1 MHYALKIIIK
11 MLILCILTNIKVVLL
26 SSYKKKIKRFI
37 FFTQLEKRFTKK
49 KRRIRMKNT
58 MKKAVAIFMAATMT
72 MGMLAGCGSSSEKQ
86 KENDGNKQETEDNGK
101 IKIAFVPQLIGIP
114 YFTAMEKGG
123 QQAAEDLGV
132 EFLYTGATQAS
143 ATEQVKIMDS
153 LIKQGVDAMSLSV
166 LDSSST
172 NPYIEKA
179 QEAGIPVY
187 TSDSDAPDSTREFY
201 VAQATDEALGR
212 TLMDRLA
219 AQIDEKGQIGIVSG
233 ESTATNLNTWI
244 SFMEKQQKEKY
255 PNIEIVDIRYT
266 QGGSSE
272 QALKQAQELM
282 TRYPD
287 LKGLVAVASSTIPG
301 VAQAVQQEGKAGK
314 VKVIGYGS
322 PATVKP
328 FIEQGVMEESI
339 LWDAQ
344 ELGYL
349 TVWAGKMVAEGK
361 EFEEVNEIKGISNPV
376 TWDAENKILLLGDP
390 LIITKDNV
398 NDFDF

>member
-1 MHYALKIIIK
+1 MK
-11 MLILCILTNIKVVLL
+11 NR
-26 SSYKKKIKRFI
+26 SKKI
-37 FFTQLEKRFTKK
+37 
-49 KRRIRMKNT
+49 
-58 MKKAVAIFMAATMT
+58 MALLLTGVMSA
-72 MGMLAGCGSSSEKQ
+72 GLLAGCGRNSASNES
-86 KENDGNKQETEDNGK
+86 QESAQEAAPAQEAGDAGAVEDEQAAEAAQTESADSGAASGEG

-114 YFTAMEKGG
+114 YFTAMEEGG
-123 QQAAEDLGV
+123 NQAAADLGV

-143 ATEQVKIMDS
+143 AAEQVKIMDS
-153 LIKQGVDAMSLSV
+153 LIKQGVNALSLSV

-179 QEAGIPVY
+179 QEAGIVVY
-187 TSDSDAPDSTREFY
+187 TSDSDAPDSTRDFY
-201 VAQATDEALGR
+201 VAQALDEDLGR
-212 TLMDRLA
+212 TLMDHLA
-219 AQIDEKGQIGIVSG
+219 AQIDEEGQIGIVSG

-244 SFMEKQQKEKY
+244 SFMEEQQKEKY

-301 VAQAVQQEGKAGK
+301 VAQAVQQEGKAGE

-328 FIEQGVMEESI
+328 FIDSGVMEESI
-339 LWDAQ
+339 LWDAK

-349 TVWAGKMVAEGK
+349 TVWAGAMAAQGK
-361 EFEEVNEIKGISNPV
+361 EFEEVNEIAGISNPV
-376 TWDAENKILLLGDP
+376 KWDAENKILLLGEP
-390 LIITKDNV
+390 LVITKDNV
-398 NDFDF
+398 DSFDF

>member
-1 MHYALKIIIK
+1 MKK
-11 MLILCILTNIKVVLL
+11 LL
-26 SSYKKKIKRFI
+26 SIVLALTMVAAL
-37 FFTQLEKRFTKK
+37 FTGCAGKSTNTPAPSGQASNTKS
-49 KRRIRMKNT
+49 T
-58 MKKAVAIFMAATMT
+58 
-72 MGMLAGCGSSSEKQ
+72 
-86 KENDGNKQETEDNGK
+86 DGGK
-101 IKIAFVPQLIGIP
+101 LKIAFIPQLIGIP
-114 YFTAMEKGG
+114 YFTAMEEGG
-123 QQAAEDLGV
+123 KKAAQDLGV

-143 ATEQVKIMDS
+143 AAEQVKIMDS
-153 LIKQGVDAMSLSV
+153 LIRQGVNAISIST

-179 QEAGIPVY
+179 QKAGIHVY

-201 VAQATDEALGR
+201 VAQALDVDLGN

-219 AQIDEKGQIGIVSG
+219 AQIGEKGQVGIVSG

-244 SFMEKQQKEKY
+244 DAMKARQAEKY
-255 PNIEIVDIRYT
+255 PNVQIVDVRYT

-287 LKGLVAVASSTIPG
+287 LKGLIAVASSTIPG

-314 VKVIGYGS
+314 IAVIGFGS

-328 FIEQGVMEESI
+328 YMESGVMKESI
-339 LWDAQ
+339 LWNAY

-349 TVWAGKMVAEGK
+349 TVWAGKMAAEGK
-361 EFEEVNEIKGISNPV
+361 AFEDVNNVPGVTNPV
-376 TWDAENKILLLGDP
+376 KYFKDTKTLLLGEP
-390 LIITKDNV
+390 LVITKDNV
-398 NDFDF
+398 NDFSF

>member
-1 MHYALKIIIK
+1 MK
-11 MLILCILTNIKVVLL
+11 NR
-26 SSYKKKIKRFI
+26 SKKI
-37 FFTQLEKRFTKK
+37 
-49 KRRIRMKNT
+49 
-58 MKKAVAIFMAATMT
+58 MALLLTGVMSA
-72 MGMLAGCGSSSEKQ
+72 GLLAGCG
-86 KENDGNKQETEDNGK
+86 GNSASNESQESAQEAAPAQEAGDAGAVEDEQAAEAAQTESADSGAASGEG

-114 YFTAMEKGG
+114 YFTAMEEGG
-123 QQAAEDLGV
+123 NQAAADLGV
-132 EFLYTGATQAS
+132 EFLYTVATQAS
-143 ATEQVKIMDS
+143 AAEQVKIMDS
-153 LIKQGVDAMSLSV
+153 LIKQGVNALSLSV

-179 QEAGIPVY
+179 QEAGIVVY
-187 TSDSDAPDSTREFY
+187 TSDSDAPDSTRDFY
-201 VAQATDEALGR
+201 VAQALDEDLGR
-212 TLMDRLA
+212 TLMDHLA
-219 AQIDEKGQIGIVSG
+219 AQIDEEGQIGIVSG

-244 SFMEKQQKEKY
+244 SFMEEQQKEKY

-301 VAQAVQQEGKAGK
+301 VAQAVQQEGKAGE

-328 FIEQGVMEESI
+328 FIDSGVMEESI
-339 LWDAQ
+339 LWDAK

-349 TVWAGKMVAEGK
+349 TVWAGAMAAQGK
-361 EFEEVNEIKGISNPV
+361 EFEEVNEIAGISNPV
-376 TWDAENKILLLGDP
+376 KWDAENKILLLGEP
-390 LIITKDNV
+390 LVITKDNV
-398 NDFDF
+398 DSFDF

>member
-1 MHYALKIIIK
+1 
-11 MLILCILTNIKVVLL
+11 
-26 SSYKKKIKRFI
+26 
-37 FFTQLEKRFTKK
+37 
-49 KRRIRMKNT
+49 
-58 MKKAVAIFMAATMT
+58 
-72 MGMLAGCGSSSEKQ
+72 MGHEG
-86 KENDGNKQETEDNGK
+86 
-101 IKIAFVPQLIGIP
+101 
-114 YFTAMEKGG
+114 
-123 QQAAEDLGV
+123 
-132 EFLYTGATQAS
+132 
-143 ATEQVKIMDS
+143 
-153 LIKQGVDAMSLSV
+153 

-179 QEAGIPVY
+179 QEAGIHVY

-219 AQIDEKGQIGIVSG
+219 AQIGEKGQIGIVSG

-244 SFMEKQQKEKY
+244 SFIEKQQKEKY

-287 LKGLVAVASSTIPG
+287 LKGIVAVASSTIPG
-301 VAQAVQQEGKAGK
+301 AAQAVQQEGKAGK

-328 FIEQGVMEESI
+328 FVEAGVMEESI
-339 LWDAQ
+339 LWDAE

-349 TVWAGKMVAEGK
+349 TVWAGKMAAEGK
-361 EFEEVNEIKGISNPV
+361 EFEEVNEIEGISNPV
-376 TWDAENKILLLGDP
+376 TWDAENKILLLGEP

-398 NDFDF
+398 DDFDF

>member
-1 MHYALKIIIK
+1 MK
-11 MLILCILTNIKVVLL
+11 NR
-26 SSYKKKIKRFI
+26 SKKI
-37 FFTQLEKRFTKK
+37 
-49 KRRIRMKNT
+49 
-58 MKKAVAIFMAATMT
+58 MALLLTGVMSA
-72 MGMLAGCGSSSEKQ
+72 GLLAGCG
-86 KENDGNKQETEDNGK
+86 GNSASNESQESAQEAAPAQEAGDAGAVEDEQAAEAAQTESADSGAASGEG

-114 YFTAMEKGG
+114 YFTAMEEGG
-123 QQAAEDLGV
+123 NQAAADLGV

-143 ATEQVKIMDS
+143 AAEQVKIMDS
-153 LIKQGVDAMSLSV
+153 LIKQGVNALSLSV

-179 QEAGIPVY
+179 QEAGIVVY
-187 TSDSDAPDSTREFY
+187 TSDSDAPDSTRDFY
-201 VAQATDEALGR
+201 VAQALDEDLGR
-212 TLMDRLA
+212 TLMDHLA
-219 AQIDEKGQIGIVSG
+219 AQIDEEGQIGIVSG

-244 SFMEKQQKEKY
+244 SFMEEQQKEKY

-301 VAQAVQQEGKAGK
+301 VAQAVQQEGKAGQ

-328 FIEQGVMEESI
+328 FMDEGVMEESI
-339 LWDAQ
+339 LWDAY

-349 TVWAGKMVAEGK
+349 TVWAGKMAAEGK
-361 EFEEVNEIKGISNPV
+361 EFEEVNEIEGISNPV
-376 TWDAENKILLLGDP
+376 KWDAEKKILLLGEP
-390 LIITKDNV
+390 LIINKDNV
-398 NDFDF
+398 DDFNF

>member
-1 MHYALKIIIK
+1 
-11 MLILCILTNIKVVLL
+11 
-26 SSYKKKIKRFI
+26 
-37 FFTQLEKRFTKK
+37 
-49 KRRIRMKNT
+49 MKNRW
-58 MKKAVAIFMAATMT
+58 KKMMAALLAAAMAASL
-72 MGMLAGCGSSSEKQ
+72 LAGCGSSSKKEEKVTDT
-86 KENDGNKQETEDNGK
+86 KSEEKTESSGDK
-101 IKIAFVPQLIGIP
+101 LKIAFIPQLIGIP
-114 YFTAMEKGG
+114 YFTAMEDGG
-123 QQAAEDLGV
+123 NKAAEDLGV
-132 EFLYTGATQAS
+132 EFLYTGATQAN
-143 ATEQVKIMDS
+143 AAEQVKIMDS
-153 LIKQGVDAMSLSV
+153 LIKQGVNAMSLSV

-179 QEAGIPVY
+179 QEAGIHVY

-201 VAQATDEALGR
+201 VAQALDEDLGR

-219 AQIDEKGQIGIVSG
+219 AQIGEKGQVGIVSG

-244 SFMEKQQKEKY
+244 SYMEEQQKDKY
-255 PNIEIVDIRYT
+255 PDIEIVDIRYT

-287 LKGLVAVASSTIPG
+287 LKGLIAVASSTIPG
-301 VAQAVQQEGKAGK
+301 VAQAVQQEGKAGE

-328 FIEQGVMEESI
+328 FIDAGVMEESI
-339 LWDAQ
+339 LWDAY

-361 EFEEVNEIKGISNPV
+361 EFEAVNEIEGVSNPV
-376 TWDAENKILLLGDP
+376 KWDAENKILLLGEP

-398 NDFDF
+398 DDFDF

>member
-1 MHYALKIIIK
+1 
-11 MLILCILTNIKVVLL
+11 
-26 SSYKKKIKRFI
+26 
-37 FFTQLEKRFTKK
+37 
-49 KRRIRMKNT
+49 MKNRW
-58 MKKAVAIFMAATMT
+58 KKVMSALLAATMAASL
-72 MGMLAGCGSSSEKQ
+72 LAGCGSSG
-86 KENDGNKQETEDNGK
+86 KEEDKSADTKKEDKAENAGDK
-101 IKIAFVPQLIGIP
+101 LKIAFVPQLIGIP
-114 YFTAMEKGG
+114 YFTAMEDGG
-123 QQAAEDLGV
+123 NKAAEDLGV
-132 EFLYTGATQAS
+132 EFLYTGATQAN
-143 ATEQVKIMDS
+143 AAEQVKIMDS

-179 QEAGIPVY
+179 QEAGIHVY

-201 VAQATDEALGR
+201 VAQALDEDLGR

-219 AQIDEKGQIGIVSG
+219 AQIGEKGQIGIVSG

-244 SFMEKQQKEKY
+244 SFMEEQQKDKY
-255 PNIEIVDIRYT
+255 PDIEIVDIRYT

-287 LKGLVAVASSTIPG
+287 LKGLIAVASSTIPG
-301 VAQAVQQEGKAGK
+301 VAQAVQQEGKAGD
-314 VKVIGYGS
+314 VKVIGFGS

-328 FIEQGVMEESI
+328 FIDSGVMEESI
-339 LWDAQ
+339 LWDAY

-361 EFEEVNEIKGISNPV
+361 EFEEVNEIEGISNPV
-376 TWDAENKILLLGDP
+376 KWDAEKKILLLGDP
-390 LIITKDNV
+390 LVITKDNV
-398 NDFDF
+398 DDFDF

>member
-1 MHYALKIIIK
+1 
-11 MLILCILTNIKVVLL
+11 
-26 SSYKKKIKRFI
+26 
-37 FFTQLEKRFTKK
+37 
-49 KRRIRMKNT
+49 MKNM
-58 MKKAVAIFMAATMT
+58 MKKAVAIFMAATMV
-72 MGMLAGCGSSSEKQ
+72 MGMLAGCGSSTEKP
-86 KENDGNKQETEDNGK
+86 KEDGGSKQETGDNGK
-101 IKIAFVPQLIGIP
+101 MKIAFVPQLIGIP

-143 ATEQVKIMDS
+143 AAEQVKIMDS

-201 VAQATDEALGR
+201 VAQATDESLGR

-255 PNIEIVDIRYT
+255 PDIEIVDIRYT

-328 FIEQGVMEESI
+328 FIDAGVMEESI
-339 LWDAQ
+339 LWDAE

-361 EFEEVNEIKGISNPV
+361 EFKEVNEIEGISNPV

-398 NDFDF
+398 DDFDF

>member
-11 MLILCILTNIKVVLL
+11 MLILCILTNIK
-26 SSYKKKIKRFI
+26 SCIIIKLQEKNKEI
-37 FFTQLEKRFTKK
+37 YFFTQLEKRFTKK

-339 LWDAQ
+339 LWDAE

>member
-1 MHYALKIIIK
+1 
-11 MLILCILTNIKVVLL
+11 
-26 SSYKKKIKRFI
+26 
-37 FFTQLEKRFTKK
+37 
-49 KRRIRMKNT
+49 MKNT
-58 MKKAVAIFMAATMT
+58 MKKAVALLIAATMT
-72 MGMLAGCGSSSEKQ
+72 SGMLAGCGNSGNSGNSGDKPKDNGGSKQ
-86 KENDGNKQETEDNGK
+86 QTEDNDK
-101 IKIAFVPQLIGIP
+101 LKIAFVPQLIGIP

-123 QQAAEDLGV
+123 KQAAEDLDV

-153 LIKQGVDAMSLSV
+153 LIKQGVDALSLSV

-179 QEAGIPVY
+179 QEAGINVY
-187 TSDSDAPDSTREFY
+187 TSDSDAPDSTRE
-201 VAQATDEALGR
+201 
-212 TLMDRLA
+212 
-219 AQIDEKGQIGIVSG
+219 IDEKGQIGIVSG
-233 ESTATNLNTWI
+233 ESTATNMNTWI
-244 SFMEKQQKEKY
+244 SFMEKQKEEKY
-255 PNIEIVDIRYT
+255 PDIEIVDIRYT

-287 LKGLVAVASSTIPG
+287 LKGIIAVASSTIPG

-328 FIEQGVMEESI
+328 FVEAGVMEESV
-339 LWDAQ
+339 LWDAE

-349 TVWAGKMVAEGK
+349 TVWAGKMAAEGK
-361 EFEEVNEIKGISNPV
+361 EFEEVNEIEGISNPV
-376 TWDAENKILLLGDP
+376 TWDAENKTLLLGDP

-398 NDFDF
+398 DDFDF

>member
-1 MHYALKIIIK
+1 MK
-11 MLILCILTNIKVVLL
+11 NR
-26 SSYKKKIKRFI
+26 SKKI
-37 FFTQLEKRFTKK
+37 
-49 KRRIRMKNT
+49 
-58 MKKAVAIFMAATMT
+58 MALLLTGVMLA
-72 MGMLAGCGSSSEKQ
+72 GLLAGCG
-86 KENDGNKQETEDNGK
+86 GNSASNESQESAQEAAPAQEAGDAGAVEDEQAAEAAQTESADSGAASGEG

-114 YFTAMEKGG
+114 YFTAMEEGG
-123 QQAAEDLGV
+123 NQAAADLGV

-143 ATEQVKIMDS
+143 AAEQVKIMDS
-153 LIKQGVDAMSLSV
+153 LIKQGVNALSLSV

-179 QEAGIPVY
+179 QEAGIVVY
-187 TSDSDAPDSTREFY
+187 TSDSDAPDSTRDFY
-201 VAQATDEALGR
+201 VAQALDEDLGR
-212 TLMDRLA
+212 TLMDHLA
-219 AQIDEKGQIGIVSG
+219 AQIDEEGQIGIVSG

-244 SFMEKQQKEKY
+244 SFMEEQQKEKY

-301 VAQAVQQEGKAGK
+301 VAQAVQQEGKAGE

-328 FIEQGVMEESI
+328 FIDSGVMEESI
-339 LWDAQ
+339 LWDAK

-349 TVWAGKMVAEGK
+349 TVWAGAMAAQGK
-361 EFEEVNEIKGISNPV
+361 EFEEVNEIAGISNPV
-376 TWDAENKILLLGDP
+376 KWDAENKILLLGEP
-390 LIITKDNV
+390 LVITKDNV
-398 NDFDF
+398 DSFDF

>member
-1 MHYALKIIIK
+1 MK
-11 MLILCILTNIKVVLL
+11 NR
-26 SSYKKKIKRFI
+26 SKKI
-37 FFTQLEKRFTKK
+37 
-49 KRRIRMKNT
+49 
-58 MKKAVAIFMAATMT
+58 MALLLTGVMSA
-72 MGMLAGCGSSSEKQ
+72 GLLAGCG
-86 KENDGNKQETEDNGK
+86 GNSASNESQESAQEAAPAHEAGDAGAVEDEQAAEAAQTESADSGAASGEG

-114 YFTAMEKGG
+114 YFTAMEEGG
-123 QQAAEDLGV
+123 NQAAADLGV

-143 ATEQVKIMDS
+143 AAEQVKIMDS
-153 LIKQGVDAMSLSV
+153 LIKQGVNALSLSV

-179 QEAGIPVY
+179 QEAGIVVY
-187 TSDSDAPDSTREFY
+187 TSDSDAPDSTRDFY
-201 VAQATDEALGR
+201 VAQALDEDLGR
-212 TLMDRLA
+212 TLMDHLA
-219 AQIDEKGQIGIVSG
+219 AQIDEEGQIGIVSG

-244 SFMEKQQKEKY
+244 SFMEEQQKEKY

-301 VAQAVQQEGKAGK
+301 VAQAVQQEGKAGE

-328 FIEQGVMEESI
+328 FIDSGVMEESI
-339 LWDAQ
+339 LWDAK

-349 TVWAGKMVAEGK
+349 TVWAGAMAAQGN
-361 EFEEVNEIKGISNPV
+361 EFEEVNEIAGISNPV
-376 TWDAENKILLLGDP
+376 KWDAENKILLLGEP
-390 LIITKDNV
+390 LVITKDNV
-398 NDFDF
+398 DSFDF

>member
-1 MHYALKIIIK
+1 MK
-11 MLILCILTNIKVVLL
+11 N
-26 SSYKKKIKRFI
+26 RF
-37 FFTQLEKRFTKK
+37 
-49 KRRIRMKNT
+49 RRI
-58 MKKAVAIFMAATMT
+58 MAAGLAAAMAISL
-72 MGMLAGCGSSSEKQ
+72 LAGCKDTSDSAGEDKKEEKTEANEGGSGDSSDKL
-86 KENDGNKQETEDNGK
+86 
-101 IKIAFVPQLIGIP
+101 KIAFVPQLIGIP
-114 YFTAMEKGG
+114 YFTAMEEGG
-123 QQAAEDLGV
+123 KKAAEDLGV

-143 ATEQVKIMDS
+143 AAEQVKIMDS
-153 LIKQGVDAMSLSV
+153 LIKQGVDAISLSV

-201 VAQATDEALGR
+201 VAQALDEDLGR

-219 AQIDEKGQIGIVSG
+219 AQIDGKGQIGIVSG

-244 SFMEKQQKEKY
+244 SFMEEQQKEKY
-255 PNIEIVDIRYT
+255 PDIEIVDIRYT

-301 VAQAVQQEGKAGK
+301 VAQAVQQEGKAGQ

-328 FIEQGVMEESI
+328 FMDEGVMEESI
-339 LWDAQ
+339 LWDAY

-349 TVWAGKMVAEGK
+349 TVWAGKMAAEGK
-361 EFEEVNEIKGISNPV
+361 EFEEVNEIEGISNPV
-376 TWDAENKILLLGDP
+376 KWDAEKKILLLGEP
-390 LIITKDNV
+390 LIINKDNV
-398 NDFDF
+398 DDFNF